1 MKLSYDSHNGAAH
14 AAFKPA
20 LNKLDLIRP
29 GQRLEIDECK
39 IDLMT
44 LVHSSG
50 RIDWFNEKE
59 WLLFGVT
66 SGSETGEVCEQADF
80 EWRDED
86 GVLQYVGYDHNPPKS
101 QILRKEQ
108 V

>member
-1 MKLSYDSHNGAAH
+1 MKLSYDSHNGAAY
-14 AAFKPA
+14 AAFKPV
-20 LNKLDLIRP
+20 LNKLDLTHP

-44 LVHSSG
+44 LMYSGG
-50 RIDWFNEKE
+50 RIYWFKEVE

-86 GVLQYVGYDHNPPKS
+86 GVLQYVSYDHKSPKF
-101 QILRKEQ
+101 QFFKKGRI
-108 V
+108 